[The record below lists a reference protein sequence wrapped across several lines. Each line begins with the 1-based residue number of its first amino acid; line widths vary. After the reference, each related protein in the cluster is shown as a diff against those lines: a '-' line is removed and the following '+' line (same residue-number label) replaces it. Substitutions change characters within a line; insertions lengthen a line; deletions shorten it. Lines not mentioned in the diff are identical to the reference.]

1 MILSTSRR
9 RGLFFTTREFESI
22 RVSSTSSARGAPR
35 IAPPKVWRLGLD
47 VDRATLPSV
56 THATHFARSRAFPPS
71 GPPRSHMPAIDFGT
85 ILAVERDRRRRGDP
99 RVGGGTHPPPPR
111 NRSFDSR
118 IPVYGHQ
125 YPLHTRVFRR
135 FSNVIPRAVL
145 ALLGSARSRRDTS
158 FGAEREQFDVR
169 GSVRNVRA
177 VAVASRH
184 RPGSWRR
191 GRARRPLGSGETIPE
206 YKGLPPARLPRPSR

>member
-1 MILSTSRR
+1 MIYTLSTSRR

-22 RVSSTSSARGAPR
+22 PVSSTSSARGAPR
-35 IAPPKVWRLGLD
+35 IAPPEVLEVRTRRRPGD
-47 VDRATLPSV
+47 PSE
-56 THATHFARSRAFPPS
+56 R
-71 GPPRSHMPAIDFGT
+71 MPAIDFGT
-85 ILAVERDRRRRGDP
+85 LLAVERDRRRRASAGAATP
-99 RVGGGTHPPPPR
+99 ASAEAPSPSSEPVVRLAPPGVRAPISTTHAGVLFFEQ
-111 NRSFDSR
+111 S
-118 IPVYGHQ
+118 IPLLL
-125 YPLHTRVFRR
+125 P
-135 FSNVIPRAVL
+135 VL

-158 FGAEREQFDVR
+158 SRAEREQFDVR